1 MERSLEASQWRRS
14 FAAGTIALGLSLG
27 GHFATTQAEV
37 TSCPLEAQRASLARR
52 ISPEIGAPQIAQR
65 VAKAVLGLVL
75 RKAFG

>member
-27 GHFATTQAEV
+27 GHFTTVEAEV
-37 TSCPLEAQRASLARR
+37 PSCPLEARRASLADR

-65 VAKAVLGLVL
+65 VAKAVLSLVL
-75 RKAFG
+75 RKACG